1 MNTTPLKNF
10 AIQSRNLL
18 RQGVL
23 DRILTL
29 GFDRAGNVIVSEPI
43 KIQGGTVFM
52 DKILD
57 EEFHDAW
64 QELKARITSKGI
76 KVVCEEAAYT
86 WFNRMVAI
94 RIMQKN
100 HFIEPVME
108 YVNSESRMPVI
119 VAQARAGR
127 LTMPLSAHNREKL
140 DNLLA
145 DPTQIDA
152 QFALLIA
159 AFCESDSVIYNCFG
173 GIEKYIS
180 LLLPDNILASGGFVD
195 LLNNTTFITQEDYEK
210 SELIGWL
217 YQFYI
222 SEKKDE
228 VFASKEKVAKEDI
241 PAATQIFTPNWIVKY
256 MVQNTIGRIYLDN
269 NPYSSLEEKMQYLV
283 KPTEPTPE
291 DEILRIEDIKEYK
304 LIDPACGSG
313 HILNEGFD
321 LLYEM
326 YMEEFYSPRMAIESI
341 FRNNLIGIDLDTRA
355 KQLAS
360 FALLMKAAQKDR
372 TFLDAKVMPRV
383 LDMPEP
389 FSYPAGVEEF
399 LPHFFLGG
407 SREAIKETAEA
418 FKLLEQA
425 QNLGSIMKFEISDA
439 TRHLIATR
447 TEEWKKSEFIP
458 EVISQAIPSMEII
471 LALTDKYTSVV
482 ANPPYMGGG
491 NMNAELSKYVKGNY
505 EEGKADLFSV
515 FMIVAK
521 DLLAPKGKYG
531 MINMQSW
538 MFLSSFE
545 KLRTN
550 LLKLSKID
558 NMLHLGPRTFDE
570 LSGEIVQNTAFV
582 ITNIE
587 EGESKGIYYR
597 LVDGKN
603 CSDKEQMFLS
613 NITGNADDQKVY
625 YPDVNQQEFEKIPG
639 CPIGY
644 WVSEIMIK
652 DIATYPS
659 IGDIAEPRA
668 GLQTSDNNRFL
679 RLWHE
684 VSHEKI
690 GLNLEREH
698 ALCSDFKWF
707 PHNKGGQDR
716 RWYGNRDYL
725 VNFEHDGRELKY
737 WLEHNPNDPTTKS
750 WSRNLRNY
758 PLYFHEGISW
768 GAVTSK
774 NITVR
779 YSPVGCLFDTSG
791 PMLFSDIH
799 LFYILGLMNSYV
811 LLKYARLFA
820 QGLSIGSGHIAKVPL
835 KLEDREEINSIVQ
848 QNISISKQ
856 DWDAH
861 ETSWDFQRSPLL
873 DVEAS
878 DGESSHPESLKWR
891 VAQNKSKWETL
902 FHQLHSNEEEL
913 NRQFI
918 EIYGLQDELHPEVPM
933 DEITILQ
940 QGEIRFLPCP
950 GSNGM
955 YGAAIEWNDDVLMKQ
970 LLSYAIGC
978 WMGRY
983 RLDKPGLHIAH
994 PNPSDEEVCT
1004 YDVNGFRFEIDDDGI
1019 IPLMEHQN
1027 PFEDDNALQKI
1038 VNFVKMVFSENTLT
1052 ENLNYIEHS
1061 LGKSIETYLM
1071 KDFWKDHKK
1080 MYQNRP
1086 IYWLFSSKKGAFQ
1099 VLVYMHRMNPYT
1111 AEKVRTKYL
1120 LPYIDFLQ
1128 NKIQQDRDRGAD
1140 LSTIERKN
1148 LSKME
1153 TALEECLEYH
1163 DRLHKVADQRIGF
1176 DLDDGVVVN
1185 YAKFGDVLAKIK

>member
-64 QELKARITSKGI
+64 QELKTRIAAKGI
-76 KVVCEEAAYT
+76 KEVCEEAAYT

-108 YVNSESRMPVI
+108 YVNSDSRMPVI

-127 LTMPLSAHNREKL
+127 LTMPLSTHNREKL

-159 AFCESDSVIYNCFG
+159 AFCESDPVIYNCFG

-228 VFASKEKVAKEDI
+228 VFASKEKVSKEDI

-269 NPYSSLEEKMQYLV
+269 NPYSTLEEKMQYLV

-291 DEILRIEDIKEYK
+291 DTILRIDDIKEYK

-372 TFLDAKVMPRV
+372 SFLDAKVMPRV

-399 LPHFFLGG
+399 LPHYFLGG

-491 NMNAELSKYVKGNY
+491 KMNSELSRYLSKNY
-505 EEGKADLFSV
+505 PMAKADLFST
-515 FMIVAK
+515 FMEVM
-521 DLLAPKGKYG
+521 LGKTVNNG
-531 MINMQSW
+531 RTAFITMESW

-545 KLRTN
+545 QFRKHILDNYHISSLGHFGWHIIGIAFGTAMTVIENHKSNGRKGEYSYLT
-550 LLKLSKID
+550 ID
-558 NMLHLGPRTFDE
+558 DIDR
-570 LSGEIVQNTAFV
+570 IV
-582 ITNIE
+582 NIPIVFPKKDN
-587 EGESKGIYYR
+587 GRYAI
-597 LVDGKN
+597 
-603 CSDKEQMFLS
+603 
-613 NITGNADDQKVY
+613 
-625 YPDVNQQEFEKIPG
+625 VNQQDFEKIPG

-644 WVSEIMIK
+644 WVSEKALNISANSST
-652 DIATYPS
+652 IAQVAFPKQ
-659 IGDIAEPRA
+659 
-668 GLQTSDNNRFL
+668 GLATGNNDRFL
-679 RLWHE
+679 RFCWE
-684 VSHEKI
+684 IQKNKR
-690 GLNLEREH
+690 GL
-698 ALCSDFKWF
+698 AKWV
-707 PHNKGGQDR
+707 PCTKGGPFR
-716 RWYGNRDYL
+716 KWYGNIDYCVNWENDGYEIKNYYGDNGKLASRPQNLSYYFKQIGCTWSTISSGKPAFRKFEKEWLFETKGSVCFPNDISDNDLLLAYFNSPL
-725 VNFEHDGRELKY
+725 VNYYLK
-737 WLEHNPNDPTTKS
+737 LFSPT
-750 WSRNLRNY
+750 LDY
-758 PLYFHEGISW
+758 HEG
-768 GAVTSK
+768 
-774 NITVR
+774 
-779 YSPVGCLFDTSG
+779 PVGKLPFYRIND
-791 PMLFSDIH
+791 LNLKQYISD
-799 LFYILGLMNSYV
+799 LVEN
-811 LLKYARLFA
+811 
-820 QGLSIGSGHIAKVPL
+820 
-835 KLEDREEINSIVQ
+835 
-848 QNISISKQ
+848 NIEISKQ

-873 DVEAS
+873 DVEPI
-878 DGESSHPESLKWR
+878 DGEQAHPESLKWR
-891 VAQNKSKWETL
+891 IAQYKRKWKAL
-902 FHQLHSNEEEL
+902 FHQLHANEEEL

-918 EIYGLQDELHPEVPM
+918 EIYGLQDELRPEVPM

-950 GSNGM
+950 GSSGM

-1038 VNFVKMVFSENTLT
+1038 VNFVKMVFGENTLT
-1052 ENLNYIEHS
+1052 ENLNFIEHS

-1128 NKIQQDRDRGAD
+1128 TKIQQDRDRGAD

-1153 TALEECLEYH
+1153 IALEECLEYH

>member
-64 QELKARITSKGI
+64 QELKTRIAAKGI
-76 KVVCEEAAYT
+76 KEVCEEAAYT

-108 YVNSESRMPVI
+108 YVNSDSRMPVI

-127 LTMPLSAHNREKL
+127 LTMPLSTHNREKL

-159 AFCESDSVIYNCFG
+159 AFCESDPVIYNCFG

-228 VFASKEKVAKEDI
+228 VFASKEKVSKEDI

-269 NPYSSLEEKMQYLV
+269 NPYSTLEEKMQYLV

-291 DEILRIEDIKEYK
+291 DTILRIDDIKEYK

-372 TFLDAKVMPRV
+372 SFLDAKVMPRV

-399 LPHFFLGG
+399 LPHYFLGG

-491 NMNAELSKYVKGNY
+491 KMNSELSRYLSKNY
-505 EEGKADLFSV
+505 PMAKADLFST
-515 FMIVAK
+515 FMEVM
-521 DLLAPKGKYG
+521 LGKTVNNG
-531 MINMQSW
+531 RTAFITMESW

-545 KLRTN
+545 QFRKHILDNYHISSLGHFGWHIIGIAFGTAMTVIENHKSNGRKGEYSYLT
-550 LLKLSKID
+550 ID
-558 NMLHLGPRTFDE
+558 DIDR
-570 LSGEIVQNTAFV
+570 IV
-582 ITNIE
+582 NIPIVFPKKDN
-587 EGESKGIYYR
+587 GRYAI
-597 LVDGKN
+597 
-603 CSDKEQMFLS
+603 
-613 NITGNADDQKVY
+613 
-625 YPDVNQQEFEKIPG
+625 VNQQDFEKIPG

-644 WVSEIMIK
+644 WVSEKALNISANSST
-652 DIATYPS
+652 IAQVAFPKQ
-659 IGDIAEPRA
+659 
-668 GLQTSDNNRFL
+668 GLATGNNDRFL
-679 RLWHE
+679 RFCWE
-684 VSHEKI
+684 IQKNKR
-690 GLNLEREH
+690 GL
-698 ALCSDFKWF
+698 AKWV
-707 PHNKGGQDR
+707 PCTKGGPFR
-716 RWYGNRDYL
+716 KWYGNIDYCVNWENDGYEIKNYYGDNGKLASRPQNLSYYFKQIGCTWSTISSGKPAFRKFEKEWLFETKGSVCFPNDISDNDLLLAYFNSPL
-725 VNFEHDGRELKY
+725 VNYYLK
-737 WLEHNPNDPTTKS
+737 LFSPT
-750 WSRNLRNY
+750 LDY
-758 PLYFHEGISW
+758 HEG
-768 GAVTSK
+768 
-774 NITVR
+774 
-779 YSPVGCLFDTSG
+779 PVGKLPFYRIND
-791 PMLFSDIH
+791 LNLKQYISD
-799 LFYILGLMNSYV
+799 LVEN
-811 LLKYARLFA
+811 
-820 QGLSIGSGHIAKVPL
+820 
-835 KLEDREEINSIVQ
+835 
-848 QNISISKQ
+848 NIEISKQ

-873 DVEAS
+873 DVEPI
-878 DGESSHPESLKWR
+878 DGEQAHPESLKWR
-891 VAQNKSKWETL
+891 IAQYKRKWKAL
-902 FHQLHSNEEEL
+902 FHQLHANEEEL

-918 EIYGLQDELHPEVPM
+918 EIYGLQDELRPEVPM

-950 GSNGM
+950 GSSGM
-955 YGAAIEWNDDVLMKQ
+955 SGAAIEWNDDVLMKQ

-1038 VNFVKMVFSENTLT
+1038 VNFVKMVFGENTLT
-1052 ENLNYIEHS
+1052 ENLNFIEHS

-1128 NKIQQDRDRGAD
+1128 TKIQQDRDRGAD

-1153 TALEECLEYH
+1153 IALEECLEYH

>member
-64 QELKARITSKGI
+64 QELKTKIAAKGI
-76 KVVCEEAAYT
+76 KEVCEEAAYT

-108 YVNSESRMPVI
+108 YVNSDSRMPVI

-159 AFCESDSVIYNCFG
+159 AFCESDPVIYKCFG

-269 NPYSSLEEKMQYLV
+269 NPYSSLEERMLYLV
-283 KPTEPTPE
+283 KPAEPTPE

-355 KQLAS
+355 KQLAT
-360 FALLMKAAQKDR
+360 FALLMKAAKKDR
-372 TFLDAKVMPRV
+372 SFLDAKVMPRV

-399 LPHFFLGG
+399 LPHYFLGG
-407 SREAIKETAEA
+407 SKEAIKETADA

-439 TRHLIATR
+439 TRHLISTR
-447 TEEWKKSEFIP
+447 TQEWKDREFIP

-471 LALTDKYTSVV
+471 LALTDKYNSVV

-491 NMNAELSKYVKGNY
+491 KMNSELSRYVSRYY

-521 DLLAPKGKYG
+521 DMLAPSGKYG

-550 LLKLSKID
+550 LLKNSKID

-570 LSGEIVQNTAFV
+570 LSGEVVQNTAFV

-587 EGESKGIYYR
+587 DEQSRGIYYR
-597 LVDGKN
+597 LVDGRN
-603 CSDKEQMFLS
+603 CSDKEQLFLS
-613 NITGNADDQKVY
+613 HIAGNSDGQKIH
-625 YPDVNQQEFEKIPG
+625 YPDVCQKDFEKIPG
-639 CPIGY
+639 NPIGY
-644 WVSEIMIK
+644 WVSEKIRETFTSNRPLSAVCRPTQGL
-652 DIATYPS
+652 AT
-659 IGDIAEPRA
+659 A
-668 GLQTSDNNRFL
+668 DNGRFL
-679 RLWHE
+679 RQWFE
-684 VSHEKI
+684 VALSNI
-690 GLNLEREH
+690 GFNYKN
-698 ALCSDFKWF
+698 AASAPDSGKKWF
-707 PHNKGGQDR
+707 PYNKGGSAR
-716 RWYGNRDYL
+716 KWYGNQEYIVNWKNDGADIRHYKGSVIRNPDTYFNECLSWSKVSTGNIAFRYFPFGFIYDVAGTSLFAHNTTDKYYL
-725 VNFEHDGRELKY
+725 LGCINAVTTQYFLSILSPTLNYEVGQISKLPISQ
-737 WLEHNPNDPTTKS
+737 NPNCLS
-750 WSRNLRNY
+750 L
-758 PLYFHEGISW
+758 
-768 GAVTSK
+768 
-774 NITVR
+774 NIV
-779 YSPVGCLFDTSG
+779 
-791 PMLFSDIH
+791 I
-799 LFYILGLMNSYV
+799 
-811 LLKYARLFA
+811 
-820 QGLSIGSGHIAKVPL
+820 
-835 KLEDREEINSIVQ
+835 E
-848 QNISISKQ
+848 NISISKQ

-873 DVEAS
+873 DVEPT
-878 DGESSHPESLKWR
+878 DGEQAHPESLKWSI
-891 VAQNKSKWETL
+891 AQYKKKWEQL
-902 FHQLHSNEEEL
+902 FMQLHSNEEEL

-918 EIYGLQDELHPEVPM
+918 EIYGLQDELHPYVPM

-950 GSNGM
+950 GSDSM

-994 PNPSDEEVCT
+994 PNPSEEEVCS

-1038 VNFVKMVFSENTLT
+1038 VNFVKMVFGESTLT
-1052 ENLNYIEHS
+1052 ENLNFIEHS
-1061 LGKSIETYLM
+1061 LGKSIEAYLM

-1128 NKIQQDRDRGAD
+1128 TKIQQDRDKGAD

-1176 DLDDGVVVN
+1176 DLDDGVIVN

>member
-1 MNTTPLKNF
+1 M
-10 AIQSRNLL
+10 S
-18 RQGVL
+18 
-23 DRILTL
+23 
-29 GFDRAGNVIVSEPI
+29 
-43 KIQGGTVFM
+43 
-52 DKILD
+52 
-57 EEFHDAW
+57 
-64 QELKARITSKGI
+64 
-76 KVVCEEAAYT
+76 
-86 WFNRMVAI
+86 
-94 RIMQKN
+94 
-100 HFIEPVME
+100 
-108 YVNSESRMPVI
+108 
-119 VAQARAGR
+119 
-127 LTMPLSAHNREKL
+127 
-140 DNLLA
+140 
-145 DPTQIDA
+145 
-152 QFALLIA
+152 
-159 AFCESDSVIYNCFG
+159 
-173 GIEKYIS
+173 
-180 LLLPDNILASGGFVD
+180 
-195 LLNNTTFITQEDYEK
+195 
-210 SELIGWL
+210 
-217 YQFYI
+217 
-222 SEKKDE
+222 
-228 VFASKEKVAKEDI
+228 KEDI

-269 NPYSSLEEKMQYLV
+269 NPYSTLEEKMQYLV

-291 DEILRIEDIKEYK
+291 DTILRIDDIKEYK

-313 HILNEGFD
+313 HILNERFD

-372 TFLDAKVMPRV
+372 SFLDAKVMPRV

-399 LPHFFLGG
+399 LPHYFLGG

-491 NMNAELSKYVKGNY
+491 KMNSELSRYLSKNY
-505 EEGKADLFSV
+505 PMAKADLFST
-515 FMIVAK
+515 FMEVM
-521 DLLAPKGKYG
+521 LGKTVNNG
-531 MINMQSW
+531 RTAFITMESW

-545 KLRTN
+545 QFRKHILDNYHISSLGHFGWHIIGIAFGTAMTVIENHKSNGRKGEYSYLT
-550 LLKLSKID
+550 ID
-558 NMLHLGPRTFDE
+558 DIDR
-570 LSGEIVQNTAFV
+570 IV
-582 ITNIE
+582 NIPIVFPKKDN
-587 EGESKGIYYR
+587 GRYAI
-597 LVDGKN
+597 
-603 CSDKEQMFLS
+603 
-613 NITGNADDQKVY
+613 
-625 YPDVNQQEFEKIPG
+625 VNQQDFEKIPG

-644 WVSEIMIK
+644 WVSEKALNISANSST
-652 DIATYPS
+652 IAQVAFPKQ
-659 IGDIAEPRA
+659 
-668 GLQTSDNNRFL
+668 GLATGNNDRFL
-679 RLWHE
+679 RFCWE
-684 VSHEKI
+684 IQKNKR
-690 GLNLEREH
+690 GL
-698 ALCSDFKWF
+698 AKWV
-707 PHNKGGQDR
+707 PCTKGGPFR
-716 RWYGNRDYL
+716 KWYGNIDYCVNWENDGYEIKNYYGDNGKLASRPQNLSYYFKQIGCTWSTISSGKPAFRKFEKEWLFETKGSVCFPNDISDNDLLLAYFNSPL
-725 VNFEHDGRELKY
+725 VNYYLK
-737 WLEHNPNDPTTKS
+737 LFSPT
-750 WSRNLRNY
+750 LDY
-758 PLYFHEGISW
+758 HEG
-768 GAVTSK
+768 
-774 NITVR
+774 
-779 YSPVGCLFDTSG
+779 PVGKLPFYRIND
-791 PMLFSDIH
+791 LNLKQYISD
-799 LFYILGLMNSYV
+799 LVEN
-811 LLKYARLFA
+811 
-820 QGLSIGSGHIAKVPL
+820 
-835 KLEDREEINSIVQ
+835 
-848 QNISISKQ
+848 NIEISKQ

-873 DVEAS
+873 DVEPI
-878 DGESSHPESLKWR
+878 DGEQAHPESLKWR
-891 VAQNKSKWETL
+891 IAQYKRKWKAL
-902 FHQLHSNEEEL
+902 FHQLHANEEEL

-918 EIYGLQDELHPEVPM
+918 EIYGLQDELRPEVPM

-950 GSNGM
+950 GSSGM

-1038 VNFVKMVFSENTLT
+1038 VNFVKMVFGENTLT
-1052 ENLNYIEHS
+1052 ENLNFIEHS

-1128 NKIQQDRDRGAD
+1128 TKIQQDRDRGAD

-1153 TALEECLEYH
+1153 IALEECLEYH